1 MGIFSDVF
9 KRNLNLRDALDLE
22 FQSDPSA
29 RSYLKRIALETNINF
44 ISRTFSQSKFWVI
57 EDDSIQSNTLSYKLN
72 VRPNTDSSASDFW
85 HKVIYKLVFDN
96 EVLIIKTD
104 TDDLVIAD
112 DFYRE
117 EYALYDDVFKGVV
130 VKDYEYE
137 RIFRMNEVIYITYN
151 NEKLSRYVDSLFN
164 DYGEL
169 FGRMMDN
176 QLRKNQIRATVSVAG
191 GAGGLNDQKIQ
202 RLQKFVNKVYDSFKT
217 ESVAIVPEIDG
228 FEFKEV
234 SQNNMSGSDNG
245 AENIQK
251 IKRLFID
258 DVSKMI
264 GIPPELINGDMSGL
278 KDLQQAYLDFC
289 INPLIKKIEDELNAK
304 FFTQSEHEKGSRIEV
319 VGLNKADPLK
329 NADKIDKLISSGAFN
344 RNEVRRM
351 HGRGP
356 IEGGDEFMI
365 TKNYEKENTALKGG
379 ENSNEEG
386 TTD

>member
-137 RIFRMNEVIYITYN
+137 RTFRMNEVVYITYN

-264 GIPPELINGDMSGL
+264 GIPPELIHGDMSGL